1 MPEQPNL
8 DRLIDIQVATETRDA
23 AGQPVETWAD
33 FVAKVPAQ
41 YMPVSGREQFEAQQ
55 VLATAVAKFRIRYR
69 SDITRKMRLVFEVEN
84 WEIRHLEEDLRFDRR
99 QFMIL
104 SAELVAAT

>member
-1 MPEQPNL
+1 MLEQPNL
-8 DRLIDIQVATETRDA
+8 DRLIDIQVATEVRDA
-23 AGQPVETWAD
+23 AGQPVETWTN

-69 SDITRKMRLVFEVEN
+69 SDLTRKMRLVFESEN
-84 WEIRHLEEDLRFDRR
+84 WEIRHLEEDLRWERR
-99 QFMIL
+99 QYTIL
-104 SAELVAAT
+104 SAELVNAT